1 MIMSNTSNY
10 ENNNPLT
17 EVALALAM
25 AFFSIMIL
33 SIYSLSNASLNNKK
47 QISITETS
55 FEKNKNKD
63 NRITIYFYQN
73 SFYDEFFKKIENI
86 STIKKNKFLLFI
98 STDITVEKL
107 FSIKSLTKSKDVKIS
122 KMSENIKDKLKLKS
136 ERRDK

>member
-1 MIMSNTSNY
+1 MSNTSNY

>member
-1 MIMSNTSNY
+1 MSNTSNY

-33 SIYSLSNASLNNKK
+33 SIYSLSNSSLNNKK

-55 FEKNKNKD
+55 FEKNKNKY
-63 NRITIYFYQN
+63 NRMTIYFYQN

-86 STIKKNKFLLFI
+86 STIKKNNFLLFI

-122 KMSENIKDKLKLKS
+122 KMSENIKDKLKLEVQK
-136 ERRDK
+136 ER

>member
-1 MIMSNTSNY
+1 MSNTSNY

-122 KMSENIKDKLKLKS
+122 KMSENIKDKLKLEFRK
-136 ERRDK
+136 ER

>member
-1 MIMSNTSNY
+1 MSNTSNY

-107 FSIKSLTKSKDVKIS
+107 FYIKSLTKSKDVKIS
-122 KMSENIKDKLKLKS
+122 KMSENIKDKLKLEVQK
-136 ERRDK
+136 ER

>member
-1 MIMSNTSNY
+1 MSNTSNY

-55 FEKNKNKD
+55 FEKNIKKD

-73 SFYDEFFKKIENI
+73 IFYDEFFKKVENI
-86 STIKKNKFLLFI
+86 SMIKKNKFLLFI
-98 STDITVEKL
+98 PTDITVEKL

-122 KMSENIKDKLKLKS
+122 KMSENIKDKLKL
-136 ERRDK
+136 EVEGRDK

>member
-1 MIMSNTSNY
+1 MSNTSNY
-10 ENNNPLT
+10 ENNNQLT

-33 SIYSLSNASLNNKK
+33 SIYSLSNASLNSKK

-55 FEKNKNKD
+55 FEKNKNKN

-86 STIKKNKFLLFI
+86 SNIKKNKFLLI
-98 STDITVEKL
+98 IPTDITLEKL

-122 KMSENIKDKLKLKS
+122 KMSENTKAKLKS
-136 ERRDK
+136 EFERRDK

>member
-1 MIMSNTSNY
+1 MSNTSNY

-55 FEKNKNKD
+55 FEKNKNKN
-63 NRITIYFYQN
+63 NRITVYFYQN

-86 STIKKNKFLLFI
+86 SIIKKNKFILFI
-98 STDITVEKL
+98 PTDITVEKL

-122 KMSENIKDKLKLKS
+122 KMSENIKDKLKLEVRK
-136 ERRDK
+136 ER

>member
-1 MIMSNTSNY
+1 MSNISNY

-55 FEKNKNKD
+55 YEKNKNKN

-86 STIKKNKFLLFI
+86 SIIKKNKFLLFI
-98 STDITVEKL
+98 PTDITVEKL

-122 KMSENIKDKLKLKS
+122 KMSENIKNKLKLEVRK
-136 ERRDK
+136 ER

>member
-1 MIMSNTSNY
+1 MSNTSNY

-33 SIYSLSNASLNNKK
+33 SIYSLSNASLNSKK
-47 QISITETS
+47 QISINETS
-55 FEKNKNKD
+55 LEKNKNKN

-73 SFYDEFFKKIENI
+73 SFYDEFLKKIENI
-86 STIKKNKFLLFI
+86 SNIKKNKFLLI
-98 STDITVEKL
+98 IPTDITLEKL

-122 KMSENIKDKLKLKS
+122 KMSENIKAKLKLEF
-136 ERRDK
+136 ERRYK

>member
-1 MIMSNTSNY
+1 MSNTSNY

-47 QISITETS
+47 QISITETN

-86 STIKKNKFLLFI
+86 SIIKKNNFLLFI
-98 STDITVEKL
+98 PTDITVETL

-122 KMSENIKDKLKLKS
+122 KMSENIKDKLKLEVQK
-136 ERRDK
+136 ER

>member
-1 MIMSNTSNY
+1 MSNTSNY

-33 SIYSLSNASLNNKK
+33 SIYSLSNTSLNNKK

-55 FEKNKNKD
+55 FEKNKNKN

-86 STIKKNKFLLFI
+86 SIIKKNKFLLFI
-98 STDITVEKL
+98 PTDITVEKL
-107 FSIKSLTKSKDVKIS
+107 FSIKSLTKSKDIKIS
-122 KMSENIKDKLKLKS
+122 KMSENIKDKLNLQVQKEK
-136 ERRDK
+136 

>member
-1 MIMSNTSNY
+1 MSNTSNY

-33 SIYSLSNASLNNKK
+33 SIYSLSNVSLNNKK

-86 STIKKNKFLLFI
+86 SIIKKNKFLLFI
-98 STDITVEKL
+98 PTDITVEKL

-122 KMSENIKDKLKLKS
+122 KISENIKDKLKLEDRK
-136 ERRDK
+136 ER